1 MPEADLATLLAF
13 FKAMANESRLRIVGL
28 LAERE
33 RSVQELAVLLELKE
47 PTVSHHLGA
56 LKALGLVSARAE
68 GVVRWHALR
77 LETLTELN
85 RSLLDPEGGV
95 ALAQEVAPGA
105 DAWEAKVLASYVGA
119 DGKLDAIPAS
129 RRKRLIVLKWL
140 ARQFQAGR
148 RYREAEVNEILQRRH
163 WDAATLRRELVG
175 YGMMA
180 REGGIYWLQPP
191 GEWRET
197 PEGLRS

>member
-33 RSVQELAVLLELKE
+33 RSVQELAMLLELKE
-47 PTVSHHLGA
+47 PTVSHHLA
-56 LKALGLVSARAE
+56 SLKALGLVSARAE

-85 RSLLDPEGGV
+85 RSLLDHEGAV
-95 ALAQEVAPGA
+95 ALAGEVGPAA
-105 DAWEAKVLASYVGA
+105 NAWETKVLASYVGA
-119 DGKLDAIPAS
+119 DGKLAAIPAS

-140 ARQFQAGR
+140 ARQFDAGR

-163 WDAATLRRELVG
+163 WDAATLRRELIG

-180 REGGIYWLQPP
+180 REAGIYWLLPEAQWR
-191 GEWRET
+191 GE
-197 PEGLRS
+197 PEALRS

>member
-33 RSVQELAVLLELKE
+33 RSVQELAALLDLKE
-47 PTVSHHLGA
+47 PTVSHHLA
-56 LKALGLVSARAE
+56 SLKALGLVGARAE
-68 GVVRWHALR
+68 GVVRWHSLR
-77 LETLTELN
+77 IETLTELN
-85 RSLLDPEGGV
+85 RSLLDPQGGV
-95 ALAQEVAPGA
+95 ALAQAPE
-105 DAWEAKVLASYVGA
+105 DAWETKVLASYVDA
-119 DGKLDAIPAS
+119 LGKLATIPAS

-140 ARQFQAGR
+140 ARQFQSGR

-163 WDAATLRRELVG
+163 WDCATLRRELVG

-180 REGGIYWLQPP
+180 RERGVYWLQPEA
-191 GEWRET
+191 EWRGE